1 MISVCDHVLNK
12 VCNNDI
18 KLILSYS
25 SSSIMSCCKTNAK
38 KGCIFILCVNYLG
51 ANRC

>member
-1 MISVCDHVLNK
+1 MCDQVLNK

-25 SSSIMSCCKTNAK
+25 SSSTMFYCKTNAK
-38 KGCIFILCVNYLG
+38 KGCIFIFSVLF
-51 ANRC
+51 